1 MKAAKGLTT
10 SFSSNIRECIDF
22 SFMQN
27 GFKTLIILGQAK
39 RQAPFRRLVIKI
51 DCYQGCSSMDWI
63 KFLRRLGRSGPGNN
77 NLCFSVIDFDY
88 NTAKEMPPNSF
99 SILVAF

>member
-1 MKAAKGLTT
+1 MFAMCFVAIEITKEAHVQDGCRLVT
-10 SFSSNIRECIDF
+10 SDGDIV
-22 SFMQN
+22 
-27 GFKTLIILGQAK
+27 GVGQAK
-39 RQAPFRRLVIKI
+39 RQAPFLRLVIKI

>member
-10 SFSSNIRECIDF
+10 SFSSYIRECIDF
-22 SFMQN
+22 SFKQK

-39 RQAPFRRLVIKI
+39 GQAPFRRLVIKI

-63 KFLRRLGRSGPGNN
+63 EFLRRLGRSGPRNN
-77 NLCFSVIDFDY
+77 NLCFSVLDFDY
-88 NTAKEMPPNSF
+88 NKERKCRRIHF
-99 SILVAF
+99 QF